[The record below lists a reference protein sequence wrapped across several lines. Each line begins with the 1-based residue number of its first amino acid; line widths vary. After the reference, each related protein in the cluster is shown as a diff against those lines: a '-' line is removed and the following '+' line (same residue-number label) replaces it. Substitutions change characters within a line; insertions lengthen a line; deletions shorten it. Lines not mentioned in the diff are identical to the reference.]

1 MAALMRPVDVPRVTK
16 TGLCSMNGVSTV
28 VAADQRRALW
38 LSTVAFTVCF
48 AVWTIFS
55 IIGVQI
61 KNDLGLSD
69 TQFGLLVGAPILT
82 GAVVRVLLGIW
93 TDQFGGRLVF
103 TLVMLASAAATLLL
117 SVATTYPRMLAA
129 ALGVGIAGGSF
140 AAGVAYVSRWYEAAK
155 QGTVLGLF
163 GLGNVGAAVTH
174 FAAPL
179 VMLAFGWQSVAR
191 LWAIVLAGTAIVFW
205 LVARDDPFTAARREG
220 KVTSVPL
227 SQRLAPL
234 RQLQVWRFS
243 LYYFFTFGAFVALA
257 LWLPR
262 YYMGVYDLPLATAG
276 ILATA
281 FSLSGSVFRALGGWL
296 SDRYGA
302 RFVMYLALGA
312 AVAVTFVASYPQ
324 TEYIVRGIQGDIRF
338 SFGIGLVPFV
348 MLTVVL
354 GFFMSLGSAAV
365 YKHIPVY
372 YPDNVGSVGGLVGMI
387 GALGGFILPIAFGIM
402 NDLLNVW
409 TSCFMLLF
417 GLVATALIWMHFAI
431 RLMERQKVPELRG
444 PKYLPELE
452 QALEASRRAAAAAG
466 STAQD
471 LPASKAGAARAEG
484 VRS

>member
-1 MAALMRPVDVPRVTK
+1 MHGPADSRR
-16 TGLCSMNGVSTV
+16 G
-28 VAADQRRALW
+28 DQRRALW
-38 LSTVAFTVCF
+38 LSTIAFTVCF

-61 KNDLGLSD
+61 KKDLGLTD
-69 TQFGLLVGAPILT
+69 TQFGLLVGTPILA
-82 GAVVRVLLGIW
+82 GAIVRVLLGIW
-93 TDQFGGRLVF
+93 TDQYGGRLVF

-117 SVATTYPRMLAA
+117 SYASTYPLMLAA
-129 ALGVGIAGGSF
+129 ALGLGIAGGSF
-140 AAGVAYVSRWYEAAK
+140 AVGVAYISRWYETVK
-155 QGTVLGLF
+155 QGTALGLF
-163 GLGNVGAAVTH
+163 GLGNVGAAVTN

-179 VMLAFGWQSVAR
+179 VMLGFGWQAVAR
-191 LWAIVLAGTAIVFW
+191 VWALALAGTAVAFW
-205 LVARDDPFTAARREG
+205 LLARDDPFTIASREG
-220 KVTSVPL
+220 KATPVPL
-227 SQRLAPL
+227 SQQLAPL
-234 RQLQVWRFS
+234 KRLQVWRFS

-262 YYMGVYDLPLATAG
+262 YYMGVYGLSLATAG
-276 ILATA
+276 LLATA

-324 TEYIVRGIQGDIRF
+324 TEYIVHGIQGDIRF
-338 SFGIGLVPFV
+338 SFGIGLLPFV
-348 MLTVVL
+348 LLTVIL

-387 GALGGFILPIAFGIM
+387 GALGGFVLPVTFGIM
-402 NDLLNVW
+402 NDLVNVW

-417 GLVATALIWMHFAI
+417 ALVATALVWMHFAI
-431 RLMERQKVPELRG
+431 RHMERQKLPELRG

-452 QALEASRRAAAAAG
+452 QALEATRRAAAA
-466 STAQD
+466 S
-471 LPASKAGAARAEG
+471 ASKTSAHARG
-484 VRS
+484 GIGS

>member
-1 MAALMRPVDVPRVTK
+1 MHSL
-16 TGLCSMNGVSTV
+16 
-28 VAADQRRALW
+28 ADARRGDRRRALW
-38 LSTVAFTVCF
+38 LSTTAFTVCF

-61 KNDLGLSD
+61 KNDLGLTD
-69 TQFGLLVGAPILT
+69 TQFGLLVGTPILA
-82 GAVVRVLLGIW
+82 GAVVRLLLGIW
-93 TDQFGGRLVF
+93 TDQYGGRLVF

-117 SVATTYPRMLAA
+117 SYTSTYPLMLAA

-140 AAGVAYVSRWYEAAK
+140 AVGVAYVSRWYEAAR
-155 QGTVLGLF
+155 QGTALGLF

-179 VMLAFGWQSVAR
+179 VMLGFGWQTVAR
-191 LWAIVLAGTAIVFW
+191 VWALVLAGTAVAFW
-205 LVARDDPFTAARREG
+205 LIARDDPFTAARRDG
-220 KVTSVPL
+220 KVTLVPL
-227 SQRLAPL
+227 NQRLAPL
-234 RQLQVWRFS
+234 KRLQVWRFS

-262 YYMGVYDLPLATAG
+262 YYMGVYGLSLATAG

-312 AVAVTFVASYPQ
+312 AVTVSFVASYPE
-324 TEYIVRGIQGDIRF
+324 TEYIVHGIQGDIRF

-348 MLTVVL
+348 LLTVVL

-387 GALGGFILPIAFGIM
+387 GALGGFVLPISFGIM

-417 GLVATALIWMHFAI
+417 GLVATALIWMHLAI
-431 RLMERQKVPELRG
+431 RLMEREKLPELRG

-452 QALEASRRAAAAAG
+452 QALEATRRAAATAASAG
-466 STAQD
+466 QA
-471 LPASKAGAARAEG
+471 PAEVAASKVSAQGL
-484 VRS
+484 

>member
-1 MAALMRPVDVPRVTK
+1 
-16 TGLCSMNGVSTV
+16 
-28 VAADQRRALW
+28 
-38 LSTVAFTVCF
+38 
-48 AVWTIFS
+48 
-55 IIGVQI
+55 
-61 KNDLGLSD
+61 
-69 TQFGLLVGAPILT
+69 
-82 GAVVRVLLGIW
+82 
-93 TDQFGGRLVF
+93 
-103 TLVMLASAAATLLL
+103 MLASAAATLLL
-117 SVATTYPRMLAA
+117 SVATTYPQILAA

-140 AAGVAYVSRWYEAAK
+140 AVGVAYVSRWYEAAK
-155 QGTVLGLF
+155 QGTALGLF

-174 FAAPL
+174 FTAPL
-179 VMLAFGWQSVAR
+179 LMLAFGWQSVAR
-191 LWAIVLAGTAIVFW
+191 LWALVLAGTAIVFW
-205 LVARDDPFTAARREG
+205 LIARDDPFTSARREG
-220 KVTSVPL
+220 KATAVPL
-227 SQRLAPL
+227 SERLAPL
-234 RQLQVWRFS
+234 KRLQVWRFS

-262 YYMGVYDLPLATAG
+262 YYMGVYELPVAVAG
-276 ILATA
+276 LLATA

-324 TEYIVRGIQGDIRF
+324 TEYIVRGINGDIRF
-338 SFGIGLVPFV
+338 AFGIGLVPFV

-387 GALGGFILPIAFGIM
+387 GALGGFVLPIAFGIM

-431 RLMERQKVPELRG
+431 RLMEREKIPALRG

-452 QALEASRRAAAAAG
+452 QALAATRRAAAGAESA
-466 STAQD
+466 TQA
-471 LPASKAGAARAEG
+471 PARAVASKASAQGL
-484 VRS
+484 